1 VRLPLLRPTGDA
13 HSPGRDE
20 PGRAPDDPSDHEGAN
35 PFRALAFHVS
45 DCRLL
50 ARMICTLGDLLL
62 DVVVRLDGPIAGDT
76 DTYGRTRVGPGG
88 QAANVAAW
96 TAALGGRARFI
107 GKRADDSAGAMLAD
121 ELRRRGVEIAGPVEE
136 AGTGTVVSVA
146 TPDGKRTMLTD
157 RGIAPAFAPEELD
170 AAWLD
175 GCEWLHIAGYSLA
188 RPPIRE
194 TSLAAAALAPRV
206 SVDLSSIAAIR
217 AAGVAEF
224 RSLLG
229 RISPQVVF
237 ANEEEAELVG
247 EIETETLVVKRGASG
262 IVVGDTSFE
271 ARPADLV
278 DTTGAGDA
286 LAAGFLLGGPAL
298 GLDAAARCVATMG
311 AFPQ

>member
-1 VRLPLLRPTGDA
+1 MRPAAARPAALPTIPPITKERIRFARSLSTLTIVG
-13 HSPGRDE
+13 S
-20 PGRAPDDPSDHEGAN
+20 
-35 PFRALAFHVS
+35 
-45 DCRLL
+45 L

-62 DVVVRLDGPIAGDT
+62 DVVVRLDGPIAEDT

-107 GKRADDSAGAMLAD
+107 GKRASDPAGVMLAD
-121 ELRRRGVEIAGPVEE
+121 ELQGHSVELAGPVEE

-157 RGIAPAFAPEELD
+157 RGIAPSFAPEELD
-170 AAWLD
+170 AAWLE

-206 SVDLSSIAAIR
+206 SVDLSSTAAIE
-217 AAGVAEF
+217 AAGVGEF
-224 RSLLG
+224 RALLD
-229 RISPQVVF
+229 RIRPQVVF
-237 ANEEEAELVG
+237 ANEEEAKLVG
-247 EIETETLVVKRGASG
+247 DVETETLVVKRGAGG
-262 IVVGDTSFE
+262 IVVDGTSFA
-271 ARPADLV
+271 ARPAGVV

-286 LAAGFLLGGPAL
+286 LAAGFLLGGPEL